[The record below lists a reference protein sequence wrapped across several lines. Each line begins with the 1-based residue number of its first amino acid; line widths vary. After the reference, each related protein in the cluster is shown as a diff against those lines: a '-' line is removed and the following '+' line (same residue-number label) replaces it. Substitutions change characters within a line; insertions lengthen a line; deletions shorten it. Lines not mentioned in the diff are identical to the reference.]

1 MGEKASE
8 YKEDAKYAG
17 TQTLEQ
23 FSRDLTALAEEGKL
37 DPVIGREEE
46 IKRVIQVLS
55 RRTKVIIPVSL
66 VNQGLEKRP
75 SWKDLRQESP
85 MASVPETIRDK
96 RLLHPGSDCH
106 GGRIQISW

>member
-46 IKRVIQVLS
+46 IKRVIQLS
-55 RRTKVIIPVSL
+55 LIHI
-66 VNQGLEKRP
+66 
-75 SWKDLRQESP
+75 
-85 MASVPETIRDK
+85 
-96 RLLHPGSDCH
+96 
-106 GGRIQISW
+106 